1 LKPDRAAESVA
12 SAISMWD
19 QNLHDKDSDMKK
31 TAALIALTALLAAC
45 GSQADSKA
53 PATVE
58 AASEAAT
65 PQTEPVS
72 AAEEAAARTGE
83 PSEAVFPVGY
93 RGNWDYSDDGCAKDE
108 SGTRFVITAN
118 EIKGYE
124 DTSKLVALETLE
136 GEGDAIR
143 VVLENQS
150 SDGDQTLVQTLRLSP
165 VAGVSLRVEQDGKT
179 VRANRCDPV

>member
-1 LKPDRAAESVA
+1 
-12 SAISMWD
+12 
-19 QNLHDKDSDMKK
+19 MKK
-31 TAALIALTALLAAC
+31 TSALIALTALLAAC

-53 PATVE
+53 PETSGTAPATT
-58 AASEAAT
+58 AT
-65 PQTEPVS
+65 QQTPSTEPVS
-72 AAEEAAARTGE
+72 AAEEEAARRNRSTQ
-83 PSEAVFPVGY
+83 AAFPVGY
-93 RGNWDYSDDGCAKDE
+93 RGAWDYSEDGCAKDE

-150 SDGDQTLVQTLRLSP
+150 SDGDKTIVQILRLSP
-165 VAGVSLRVEQDGKT
+165 VAGISLRIEQDGKT

>member
-1 LKPDRAAESVA
+1 
-12 SAISMWD
+12 
-19 QNLHDKDSDMKK
+19 MKK
-31 TAALIALTALLAAC
+31 TSALIAFTALLAAC

-53 PATVE
+53 PETSETAPATTS
-58 AASEAAT
+58 AQ
-65 PQTEPVS
+65 QTSSTDPVS
-72 AAEEAAARTGE
+72 AAEEEAALRGAPTQ
-83 PSEAVFPVGY
+83 AVFPVGY
-93 RGNWDYSDDGCAKDE
+93 RGNWDYSENGCAKDE

-150 SDGDQTLVQTLRLSP
+150 SDGDKTIVQILRLSP
-165 VAGVSLRVEQDGKT
+165 VAGISLRIEQDGKT

>member
-1 LKPDRAAESVA
+1 
-12 SAISMWD
+12 
-19 QNLHDKDSDMKK
+19 MKQ
-31 TAALIALTALLAAC
+31 TLALIGCTALLAAC

-53 PATVE
+53 PETSETAPATTS
-58 AASEAAT
+58 AQRT
-65 PQTEPVS
+65 PSTEPVS
-72 AAEEAAARTGE
+72 AAEEEAARRGSSTQV
-83 PSEAVFPVGY
+83 AFPVGY
-93 RGNWDYSDDGCAKDE
+93 RGAWDYSEDGCAKDE
-108 SGTRFVITAN
+108 SGTRFIITAN

-150 SDGDQTLVQTLRLSP
+150 SDGDKTIVQILRLSP
-165 VAGVSLRVEQDGKT
+165 VAGISLRIEQDGKT

>member
-1 LKPDRAAESVA
+1 
-12 SAISMWD
+12 
-19 QNLHDKDSDMKK
+19 MKK
-31 TAALIALTALLAAC
+31 TSALIAFTALLAAC

-53 PATVE
+53 PETSETAPATTS
-58 AASEAAT
+58 AQQT
-65 PQTEPVS
+65 PSTEPVS
-72 AAEEAAARTGE
+72 AAEEEAARSGSSTQ
-83 PSEAVFPVGY
+83 AAFPVGY
-93 RGNWDYSDDGCAKDE
+93 RGAWDYSEDGCAKDE
-108 SGTRFVITAN
+108 SGTRFAITAN

-150 SDGDQTLVQTLRLSP
+150 SDGDKTIVQILRLSP
-165 VAGVSLRVEQDGKT
+165 VAGISLRIEQDGKT

>member
-1 LKPDRAAESVA
+1 
-12 SAISMWD
+12 
-19 QNLHDKDSDMKK
+19 MKK
-31 TAALIALTALLAAC
+31 TSALIAFTALLAAC

-53 PATVE
+53 PETSETAPATTS
-58 AASEAAT
+58 AQQT
-65 PQTEPVS
+65 PSTEPVS
-72 AAEEAAARTGE
+72 AAEEEAARRG
-83 PSEAVFPVGY
+83 SSSQAAFPVGY
-93 RGNWDYSDDGCAKDE
+93 RGAWDYSENGCAKDE

-150 SDGDQTLVQTLRLSP
+150 SDGDKTIVQILRLSP
-165 VAGVSLRVEQDGKT
+165 VAGISLRIEQDGKT

>member
-1 LKPDRAAESVA
+1 
-12 SAISMWD
+12 
-19 QNLHDKDSDMKK
+19 MKK
-31 TAALIALTALLAAC
+31 TAALIALTTLLAAC

-53 PATVE
+53 PE
-58 AASEAAT
+58 AAETPAAVT

-72 AAEEAAARTGE
+72 AAEEEAARAGQ
-83 PSEAVFPVGY
+83 PSEAVFPIGS

-124 DTSKLVALETLE
+124 DTSKLVALEVLE

-150 SDGDQTLVQTLRLSP
+150 SEGDHTLVQTLRLSP
-165 VAGVSLRVEQDGKT
+165 VAGISLRVEQDGKT

>member
-1 LKPDRAAESVA
+1 
-12 SAISMWD
+12 
-19 QNLHDKDSDMKK
+19 MKK
-31 TAALIALTALLAAC
+31 TSALIAFTALLAAC

-53 PATVE
+53 HETSETAPATTS
-58 AASEAAT
+58 AQQT
-65 PQTEPVS
+65 PSTEPVS
-72 AAEEAAARTGE
+72 AAEEEAARRGPPTQ
-83 PSEAVFPVGY
+83 AAFPVGY
-93 RGNWDYSDDGCAKDE
+93 RGAWDYSEEGCAKDE
-108 SGTRFVITAN
+108 SGTRFVITSN

-150 SDGDQTLVQTLRLSP
+150 SDGDKTIVQILRLSP
-165 VAGVSLRVEQDGKT
+165 VAGISLRIEQDGKT

>member
-1 LKPDRAAESVA
+1 
-12 SAISMWD
+12 
-19 QNLHDKDSDMKK
+19 MKQ
-31 TAALIALTALLAAC
+31 TLALIGFTALLAAC

-53 PATVE
+53 PETSETAPATTL
-58 AASEAAT
+58 AQQTSS
-65 PQTEPVS
+65 TEPVS
-72 AAEEAAARTGE
+72 AAEEEAARRGSPTQ
-83 PSEAVFPVGY
+83 AAFPVGY
-93 RGNWDYSDDGCAKDE
+93 RGAWDYSEDGCAKDE

-150 SDGDQTLVQTLRLSP
+150 SDGDKTIVQILRLSP
-165 VAGVSLRVEQDGKT
+165 VAGISLRIEQDGKT

>member
-1 LKPDRAAESVA
+1 
-12 SAISMWD
+12 
-19 QNLHDKDSDMKK
+19 MKK
-31 TAALIALTALLAAC
+31 TAALIALTTLLAAC

-53 PATVE
+53 PATDE
-58 AASEAAT
+58 AAPEAAAA

-72 AAEEAAARTGE
+72 AAEEAAARAGE

-124 DTSKLVALETLE
+124 DTSKLVALETLQ

-150 SDGDQTLVQTLRLSP
+150 AEGDQTLVQTLRLSP
-165 VAGVSLRVEQDGKT
+165 VAGISLRVEQDGKT

>member
-1 LKPDRAAESVA
+1 
-12 SAISMWD
+12 
-19 QNLHDKDSDMKK
+19 MKK
-31 TAALIALTALLAAC
+31 TSALIGFTALLAAC

-53 PATVE
+53 PKTSETAPATTS
-58 AASEAAT
+58 AQQT
-65 PQTEPVS
+65 PSTEPVS
-72 AAEEAAARTGE
+72 AAEEEAAHRGPPTRA
-83 PSEAVFPVGY
+83 AFPVGY
-93 RGNWDYSDDGCAKDE
+93 RGNWDYSEDGCAKDE

-136 GEGDAIR
+136 GQGDAIR

-150 SDGDQTLVQTLRLSP
+150 SDGDKTIVQILRLSP
-165 VAGVSLRVEQDGKT
+165 VAGISLRIEQDGKT

>member
-1 LKPDRAAESVA
+1 
-12 SAISMWD
+12 
-19 QNLHDKDSDMKK
+19 MKK
-31 TAALIALTALLAAC
+31 TSALIAFTALLAAC

-53 PATVE
+53 HETSETAPATTS
-58 AASEAAT
+58 AQQTSS
-65 PQTEPVS
+65 TEPVS
-72 AAEEAAARTGE
+72 AAEEEAALRGSPTQA
-83 PSEAVFPVGY
+83 AFPVGY
-93 RGNWDYSDDGCAKDE
+93 RGNWDYSENGCAKDE

-150 SDGDQTLVQTLRLSP
+150 SDGDKTIVQILRLSP
-165 VAGVSLRVEQDGKT
+165 VAGISLRIEQDGKT